1 MADAAAALAADPF
14 TAAQARIDSEI
25 PAALLSLARAG
36 RGLEARRTA
45 LAGIAARRAED
56 AEVAEQA
63 ASNGVEGI
71 VAQESVGLRRA
82 EEALESYVRRG
93 PERFSRALASLTQA
107 ADPEHGPLTA
117 AQQAAIAA
125 TDDPMLQAERDAAA
139 AAGDTVLQARRAV
152 LDAEDDLAAARLAF
166 LVVNPDA
173 EPAEVDADPGVQ
185 AAQAALVMAE
195 GVVTAAEADV
205 TAEVQGMIDAW
216 EASVPDDT
224 AWRRLNSFDTAA
236 EILQE
241 LGGINPANLGGG
253 LTTAETNLLAPLIA
267 VEENR
272 RTLALLDRE
281 VAAASDA
288 RRIARQ
294 FDARRQE
301 ASLRGEAPLVA

>member
-1 MADAAAALAADPF
+1 
-14 TAAQARIDSEI
+14 
-25 PAALLSLARAG
+25 
-36 RGLEARRTA
+36 
-45 LAGIAARRAED
+45 
-56 AEVAEQA
+56 
-63 ASNGVEGI
+63 
-71 VAQESVGLRRA
+71 
-82 EEALESYVRRG
+82 
-93 PERFSRALASLTQA
+93 
-107 ADPEHGPLTA
+107 
-117 AQQAAIAA
+117 
-125 TDDPMLQAERDAAA
+125 MLQAERDAAA